1 MNPQDQDLIAQA
13 SAQQLGVSPPAAM
26 APQAPPAS
34 IAPQEMQPT
43 PQEMGSQGVSPSTEG
58 DKQGADAAQI
68 MRIKFGD
75 EDRELSEMQVKGTFD
90 RYSALNFKH
99 QNLKPVVDLAEK
111 MLEAAQQKNPNASA
125 KDLAKFMTAAA
136 KAQTHNP
143 MMGKGT
149 QNPEDAARAQI
160 ASSDGNVDD
169 MMKQWEDD
177 NAVSLPPRFRETMDG
192 MAEMKAQNA
201 ELRDMI
207 QQVIQGQQ
215 GVTESTNKQL
225 EQSDS
230 REGNVMQQRIG
241 NNLQQ
246 AQSALNLPD
255 EAEQEFMQF
264 AYSRG
269 YTVEDFIDPELTMM
283 IAKDFKQ
290 NQDAP
295 ELDRLRGIT
304 EKRQAFTG
312 NASGAPAVS
321 NQAPASS
328 PDQTFIDAAANKV
341 MASRGGRY

>member
-1 MNPQDQDLIAQA
+1 MNPQDQELIAQA

-43 PQEMGSQGVSPSTEG
+43 PQEMAAQGVSPSTEG
-58 DKQGADAAQI
+58 DKQSADAAQI

-111 MLEAAQQKNPNASA
+111 MLQAAQQKNPNASA

-143 MMGKGT
+143 QMGRGT
-149 QNPEDAARAQI
+149 QNPEDAVRAQI
-160 ASSDGNVDD
+160 ATSSGDVDD

-192 MAEMKAQNA
+192 MAEMKAQNE
-201 ELRDMI
+201 ELRDML

-215 GVTESTNKQL
+215 GVTDSTQKQL
-225 EQSDS
+225 DQSDS

-328 PDQTFIDAAANKV
+328 PDQTFIDSVINKT
-341 MASRGGRY
+341 MTSRGQ

>member
-13 SAQQLGVSPPAAM
+13 SAQQLGVAAP
-26 APQAPPAS
+26 APQ
-34 IAPQEMQPT
+34 IAPSPQAAAPQPQESQPT
-43 PQEMGSQGVSPSTEG
+43 PQEIAAQGVSPSTEG
-58 DKQGADAAQI
+58 DKQSADAAQI
-68 MRIKFGD
+68 MRIKFGE
-75 EDRELSEMQVKGTFD
+75 EDRELSEAQVKGTFD

-111 MLEAAQQKNPNASA
+111 MLQAAQQKNPNASA

-143 MMGKGT
+143 QMGKGS
-149 QNPEDAARAQI
+149 QDPEDAARAQVVT
-160 ASSDGNVDD
+160 SSGDVDD

-201 ELRDMI
+201 ELRDML

-225 EQSDS
+225 DQSDS

-246 AQSALNLPD
+246 AQSALDLPD
-255 EAEQEFMQF
+255 DAEQEFMQF

-295 ELDRLRGIT
+295 ELERLRGIT
-304 EKRQAFTG
+304 QKRQAFTG
-312 NASGAPAVS
+312 NASGTPAVS
-321 NQAPASS
+321 NQSLASS
-328 PDQTFIDAAANKV
+328 PDQTFIDSVINKT
-341 MASRGGRY
+341 MTSRGQ

>member
-1 MNPQDQDLIAQA
+1 MNLQDQDLIAQA
-13 SAQQLGVSPPAAM
+13 SAQQLGVAAPAPMQSPQSS
-26 APQAPPAS
+26 APQ
-34 IAPQEMQPT
+34 PQENQPT
-43 PQEMGSQGVSPSTEG
+43 PQEIAAKGVSPSTEG
-58 DKQGADAAQI
+58 DKQSKDAAQI
-68 MRIKFGD
+68 MRLKFGD
-75 EDRELSEMQVKGTFD
+75 QDRELSEAQVKGTFD

-111 MLEAAQQKNPNASA
+111 MLQAAQQKNPNASA

-143 MMGKGT
+143 MMGKGS
-149 QNPEDAARAQI
+149 QNPEDALRAQTV
-160 ASSDGNVDD
+160 SSQDNDSA
-169 MMKQWEDD
+169 MKQWEDD
-177 NAVSLPPRFRETMDG
+177 NAVTLPPMYRESMSG
-192 MAEMKAQNA
+192 MAKMQEENR
-201 ELRDMI
+201 ELRQML

-215 GVTESTNKQL
+215 GVTESTQKQL

-230 REGNVMQQRIG
+230 REGSVMQQRIG

-283 IAKDFKQ
+283 VAKDFKQ

-295 ELDRLRGIT
+295 ELERLRGIT
-304 EKRQAFTG
+304 QKRQAFTG

-328 PDQTFIDAAANKV
+328 PDQTFIDAITNKT
-341 MASRGGRY
+341 MTSRGQ

>member
-58 DKQGADAAQI
+58 DKQSADAAQI
-68 MRIKFGD
+68 MRVKFGD
-75 EDRELSEMQVKGTFD
+75 DDMRELSEAQVKGTFD

-99 QNLKPVVDLAEK
+99 QNMKPVLDLAEK

-136 KAQTHNP
+136 KSQTHNP
-143 MMGKGT
+143 EMGKGT
-149 QNPEDAARAQI
+149 QNPEASMAKQSQSGNDVDA
-160 ASSDGNVDD
+160 

-192 MAEMKAQNA
+192 MDEMRSQNS
-201 ELRDMI
+201 ELRGLLEK
-207 QQVIQGQQ
+207 VIQGQQ
-215 GVTESTNKQL
+215 GVNESTQKQL
-225 EQSDS
+225 DSSDM
-230 REGNVMQQRIG
+230 REGNVIQQRIG
-241 NNLQQ
+241 NNLAQ

-255 EAEQEFMQF
+255 ESEQEFMQF

-269 YTVEDFIDPELTMM
+269 YTVEDFIDPELTMTV
-283 IAKDFKQ
+283 AQDFKA

-295 ELDRLRGIT
+295 ELERLRGIT
-304 EKRQAFTG
+304 QKRQAFTG
-312 NASGAPAVS
+312 NSSGTPAVS
-321 NQAPASS
+321 NQAPAST
-328 PDQTFIDAAANKV
+328 PDQTFIDAAAAKV

>member
-1 MNPQDQDLIAQA
+1 MNPQDQELIAQA

-43 PQEMGSQGVSPSTEG
+43 PQEMAAQGVSPSTEG
-58 DKQGADAAQI
+58 DKQSADAAQI

-111 MLEAAQQKNPNASA
+111 MLQAAQQKNPNASA

-143 MMGKGT
+143 QMGKGT

-160 ASSDGNVDD
+160 ATSSGDVDD

-192 MAEMKAQNA
+192 MAEMKAQNE
-201 ELRDMI
+201 ELRDML

-215 GVTESTNKQL
+215 GVTDSTQKQL
-225 EQSDS
+225 DQSDS

-328 PDQTFIDAAANKV
+328 PDQTFIDSVINKT
-341 MASRGGRY
+341 MTSRGQ

>member
-1 MNPQDQDLIAQA
+1 MNPQDQELIAQA
-13 SAQQLGVSPPAAM
+13 SAQQLGVSPQAAM
-26 APQAPPAS
+26 APPPAPPTLKA
-34 IAPQEMQPT
+34 T
-43 PQEMGSQGVSPSTEG
+43 PQEEAARGVSPSTEG
-58 DKQGADAAQI
+58 DKQSADAAQV
-68 MRIKFGD
+68 MRLKFGD
-75 EDRELSEMQVKGTFD
+75 QDRELSEAQVKGTFD

-111 MLEAAQQKNPNASA
+111 MLQAAQQKNPNASA

-136 KAQTHNP
+136 KTQTHNP
-143 MMGKGT
+143 QMGKGT
-149 QNPEDAARAQI
+149 QNPEAAKANQS
-160 ASSDGNVDD
+160 SSDIDG

-192 MAEMKAQNA
+192 MSEMKAQNE
-201 ELRDMI
+201 ELRQML

-230 REGNVMQQRIG
+230 REGSVMQQRIG

-246 AQSALNLPD
+246 AQSALGLPD

-295 ELDRLRGIT
+295 ELERLRGIT

-321 NQAPASS
+321 NQAPVSS

>member
-1 MNPQDQDLIAQA
+1 MNPQDQALIEQA
-13 SAQQLGVSPPAAM
+13 SAQQLGVAAPAPVQSPQAS
-26 APQAPPAS
+26 APQ
-34 IAPQEMQPT
+34 PQESQPT
-43 PQEMGSQGVSPSTEG
+43 PQEIAAKGVSPSTEG
-58 DKQGADAAQI
+58 DKQSKDAAQI
-68 MRIKFGD
+68 MRLKFGD
-75 EDRELSEMQVKGTFD
+75 QDRELSEAQVKGTFD

-111 MLEAAQQKNPNASA
+111 MLQAAQQKNPNASA

-149 QNPEDAARAQI
+149 QNPEDAARAQVVD
-160 ASSDGNVDD
+160 SSADVDG
-169 MMKQWEDD
+169 MMKQWEED

-192 MAEMKAQNA
+192 MAEMKAQNQ
-201 ELRDMI
+201 ELRQML

-215 GVTESTNKQL
+215 SVTSSTQKQL
-225 EQSDS
+225 DASDS

-246 AQSALNLPD
+246 AQSSLGLPD
-255 EAEQEFMQF
+255 DAEQEFMQF

-283 IAKDFKQ
+283 VAQDFKQ

-295 ELDRLRGIT
+295 ELERLRGIT
-304 EKRQAFTG
+304 QKRQAFTG

-328 PDQTFIDAAANKV
+328 PDQTFIDAITNKT
-341 MASRGGRY
+341 MTSRGR

>member
-1 MNPQDQDLIAQA
+1 MNPQDQALIEQA
-13 SAQQLGVSPPAAM
+13 SAQQLGVAAPAPVQSPQAA
-26 APQAPPAS
+26 APQ
-34 IAPQEMQPT
+34 PQANQPT
-43 PQEMGSQGVSPSTEG
+43 PQEVAAKGVSPSTEG
-58 DKQGADAAQI
+58 DKQSADAAQI
-68 MRIKFGD
+68 MRLKFGD
-75 EDRELSEMQVKGTFD
+75 QDRELSEAQVKGTFD

-111 MLEAAQQKNPNASA
+111 MLQAAQQKNPNASA

-136 KAQTHNP
+136 KSQTHNP
-143 MMGKGT
+143 MMGKGS

-160 ASSDGNVDD
+160 VDTPADVDG
-169 MMKQWEDD
+169 MMKQWQDD

-192 MAEMKAQNA
+192 MAEMKAQNQ
-201 ELRDMI
+201 ELRQML

-215 GVTESTNKQL
+215 SVTSSTQKQL
-225 EQSDS
+225 DASDS

-246 AQSALNLPD
+246 AQSSLGLPD
-255 EAEQEFMQF
+255 DAEQEFMQF

-283 IAKDFKQ
+283 VAQDFKQ

-295 ELDRLRGIT
+295 ELERLRGIT
-304 EKRQAFTG
+304 QKRQAFTG

-328 PDQTFIDAAANKV
+328 PDQTFIDAITNKT
-341 MASRGGRY
+341 MTSRGR

>member
-43 PQEMGSQGVSPSTEG
+43 PQEMAAQGVSPSTEG
-58 DKQGADAAQI
+58 DKQSADAAQI

-111 MLEAAQQKNPNASA
+111 MLQAAQQKNPNASA

-143 MMGKGT
+143 QMGKGT
-149 QNPEDAARAQI
+149 QNPEDAVRAQI
-160 ASSDGNVDD
+160 ATSSGDVDD

-192 MAEMKAQNA
+192 MAEMKAQNE
-201 ELRDMI
+201 ELRDML

-215 GVTESTNKQL
+215 GVTDSTQKQL
-225 EQSDS
+225 DQSDS

-328 PDQTFIDAAANKV
+328 PDQTFIDSVINKT
-341 MASRGGRY
+341 MTSRGQ

>member
-13 SAQQLGVSPPAAM
+13 AAQQLGVSPPAAM

-34 IAPQEMQPT
+34 TSPQEMQPT
-43 PQEMGSQGVSPSTEG
+43 PQEMAAKGVSPSTEG
-58 DKQGADAAQI
+58 DKQSADAAQI

-75 EDRELSEMQVKGTFD
+75 QDRELSEAQVKGTFD

-111 MLEAAQQKNPNASA
+111 MLQAAQQKNPNASA

-136 KAQTHNP
+136 KSQTHNP
-143 MMGKGT
+143 QMGKGS

-160 ASSDGNVDD
+160 ATSSGDVDK

-201 ELRDMI
+201 ELRGML

-215 GVTESTNKQL
+215 GVTDSTQKQL
-225 EQSDS
+225 DQSDM

-290 NQDAP
+290 NQEAP

-321 NQAPASS
+321 SQSQATG
-328 PDQTFIDAAANKV
+328 PDQTFIDAAVNKSV
-341 MASRGGRY
+341 AARGRY

>member
-13 SAQQLGVSPPAAM
+13 AAQQLGVSPPAAM

-34 IAPQEMQPT
+34 TSPQEMQPT
-43 PQEMGSQGVSPSTEG
+43 PQEMAAKGVSPSTEG
-58 DKQGADAAQI
+58 DKQSADAAQI

-75 EDRELSEMQVKGTFD
+75 QDRELSEAQVKGTFD

-99 QNLKPVVDLAEK
+99 QNLKPVVDLAER
-111 MLEAAQQKNPNASA
+111 MLQAAQQKNPNASA

-136 KAQTHNP
+136 KSQTHNP
-143 MMGKGT
+143 QMGKGS

-160 ASSDGNVDD
+160 ATSSGDVDK

-201 ELRDMI
+201 ELRGML

-215 GVTESTNKQL
+215 GVTDSTQKQL
-225 EQSDS
+225 DQSDM

-290 NQDAP
+290 NQEAP

-321 NQAPASS
+321 SQSQATG
-328 PDQTFIDAAANKV
+328 PDQTFIDAAVNKSV
-341 MASRGGRY
+341 AARGRY

>member
-1 MNPQDQDLIAQA
+1 
-13 SAQQLGVSPPAAM
+13 
-26 APQAPPAS
+26 
-34 IAPQEMQPT
+34 
-43 PQEMGSQGVSPSTEG
+43 
-58 DKQGADAAQI
+58 
-68 MRIKFGD
+68 
-75 EDRELSEMQVKGTFD
+75 
-90 RYSALNFKH
+90 
-99 QNLKPVVDLAEK
+99 
-111 MLEAAQQKNPNASA
+111 
-125 KDLAKFMTAAA
+125 
-136 KAQTHNP
+136 
-143 MMGKGT
+143 
-149 QNPEDAARAQI
+149 
-160 ASSDGNVDD
+160 
-169 MMKQWEDD
+169 MKQWEDD

-201 ELRDMI
+201 ELRGML

-215 GVTESTNKQL
+215 GVTDSTQKQL
-225 EQSDS
+225 DQSDM

-290 NQDAP
+290 NQEAP

-321 NQAPASS
+321 SQSQATG
-328 PDQTFIDAAANKV
+328 PDQTFIDAAVNKSV
-341 MASRGGRY
+341 AARGRY

>member
-1 MNPQDQDLIAQA
+1 MNPQDQELIAQA

-43 PQEMGSQGVSPSTEG
+43 PQEMAAQGVSPSTEG
-58 DKQGADAAQI
+58 DKQSADAAQI

-111 MLEAAQQKNPNASA
+111 MLQAAQQKNPNASA

-143 MMGKGT
+143 QMGKGT
-149 QNPEDAARAQI
+149 QNPEDAVRAQI
-160 ASSDGNVDD
+160 ATSSGDVDD

-192 MAEMKAQNA
+192 MAEMKAQNE
-201 ELRDMI
+201 ELRDML

-215 GVTESTNKQL
+215 GVTDSTQKQL
-225 EQSDS
+225 DQSDS

-328 PDQTFIDAAANKV
+328 PDQTFIDSVINKT
-341 MASRGGRY
+341 MTSRGQ

>member
-13 SAQQLGVSPPAAM
+13 AAQQLGVSPPAAM

-34 IAPQEMQPT
+34 TSPQEMQPT
-43 PQEMGSQGVSPSTEG
+43 PQEMAAKGVSPSTEG
-58 DKQGADAAQI
+58 DKQSADAAQI

-75 EDRELSEMQVKGTFD
+75 QDRELSEAQVKGTFD

-111 MLEAAQQKNPNASA
+111 MLQAAQQKNPNASA

-136 KAQTHNP
+136 KSQTHNP
-143 MMGKGT
+143 QMGKGS

-201 ELRDMI
+201 ELRGML

-215 GVTESTNKQL
+215 GVTDSTQKQL
-225 EQSDS
+225 DQSDM

-290 NQDAP
+290 NQEAP

-321 NQAPASS
+321 SQSQATG
-328 PDQTFIDAAANKV
+328 PDQTFIDAAVNKSV
-341 MASRGGRY
+341 AARGRY

>member
-58 DKQGADAAQI
+58 DKQSADAAQI
-68 MRIKFGD
+68 MRVKFGD
-75 EDRELSEMQVKGTFD
+75 DDMRELSEAQVKGTFD

-99 QNLKPVVDLAEK
+99 QNMKPVLDLAEK
-111 MLEAAQQKNPNASA
+111 MLEAAQRKNPNASA

-136 KAQTHNP
+136 KSQTHNP
-143 MMGKGT
+143 EMGKGT
-149 QNPEDAARAQI
+149 QNPEAAMAKQSQSGNDVDA
-160 ASSDGNVDD
+160 

-192 MAEMKAQNA
+192 MDEMRSQNS
-201 ELRDMI
+201 ELRGLLEK
-207 QQVIQGQQ
+207 VIQGQQ
-215 GVTESTNKQL
+215 GVNESTQKQL
-225 EQSDS
+225 DSSDM
-230 REGNVMQQRIG
+230 REGNVIQQRIG
-241 NNLQQ
+241 NNLAQ

-255 EAEQEFMQF
+255 ESEQEFMQF

-269 YTVEDFIDPELTMM
+269 YTVEDFIDPELTMTV
-283 IAKDFKQ
+283 AQDFKA

-295 ELDRLRGIT
+295 ELERLRGIT
-304 EKRQAFTG
+304 QKRQAFTG
-312 NASGAPAVS
+312 NSSGTPAVS
-321 NQAPASS
+321 NQAPAST
-328 PDQTFIDAAANKV
+328 PDQTFIDAAAAKV